1 MKRNRTGLL
10 IGLGLLALLASVLIP
25 ALREPVLLAYLGLK
39 KTFGFLVDLLGISL
53 IAFIFGAFLAPLEA
67 LGWWAGWYG
76 EGVEETET
84 MGFVERPVQDG
95 TPISRYIIY
104 LDGIGQA
111 TYRYLPD
118 VEEFLDRLEA
128 SLPKDMVLIRGI
140 LPYSVLNLPLTEDRP
155 FAWLWRIADSF
166 QVSRYG
172 SLVGTLTSFL
182 INLRNVLIVTVSADG
197 RYGPIYNRGMAQVM
211 YDSLVDHGYQP
222 GSSTPLTL
230 VGFSGG
236 GQIALGALPFLKQ
249 SLQAS
254 IEVISIAGVIS
265 GNARVLQAE
274 HLYHLV
280 GDRDP
285 VERLAPIFFPKRW
298 KLFYL
303 SNWNR
308 AKRRAKISFFSLGAV
323 GHSGAGGVMDSAKT
337 LPDGRTHL
345 QQTLDLVTQIITDAI
360 PCPEDTLP
368 RQLSNYDRYWEAE
381 FNRPENYPI
390 EQTVD
395 ADRYCP
401 IAPWMGRLILPKLE
415 QRLGNGVWFE
425 VHHAPEEHQALVGQT
440 IALRWSDDSQI
451 QRYGRLVRRN
461 IFFNQ
466 QAKYSSRQGV
476 VHPTRLDRWRQVD
489 PLESLAGARPND
501 DVIVLLR
508 GVRVTESALLIDRE
522 PVQITGRYY
531 ALVSFQDPANQR
543 LESDQFPVVHFN
555 RATRQFDGATEIV
568 CLPSVV
574 ADKEGIHNASNQA
587 IDRSP
592 LNATGWFIYGAK
604 DRSGVFVVQAIAPR
618 ALLRLQPDAIVPG
631 RKPAYRYLKQQSWN
645 PTETPQGTTKSI
657 LLNPPP
663 PHLPTSPPPLWQ
675 EGDRALVVHNYGG
688 IGGPKGEAAAKGP
701 AYFGHF
707 AYGVARVFREP
718 LSDELCFDIR
728 YYQVYTQNADGLIA
742 GVLHWS
748 RYLGDRQFGWAGVRP
763 TCDLLIK
770 LDAFTE
776 PFLMANK
783 RLCALDGLLRQLSI
797 MTARYRTG
805 DGTGGTYVAAANN
818 CSQDSNQA
826 LYATIR
832 SLQFTVAT
840 DLDLQADLN
849 HEPGQRDRLKQLVKL
864 GQLLKR
870 ELLPFGA
877 ARADWQQ
884 NSEVLG
890 LSLEDDPLEN
900 LFRGLAS
907 WRTIFPRVAS
917 DTIAHSFLRQGATIW
932 MLRTSQ
938 IGGSDPTI
946 APVAPTTLPG

>member
-1 MKRNRTGLL
+1 MNKQGRLVQL
-10 IGLGLLALLASVLIP
+10 MLLGLLALAVSILIP
-25 ALREPVLLAYLGLK
+25 ALREPLLLAYGGLK

-76 EGVEETET
+76 EGVEETEIS
-84 MGFVERPVQDG
+84 GFVERPVQQGQSID
-95 TPISRYIIY
+95 RYIIY

-118 VEEFLDRLEA
+118 VEEFLDRLE
-128 SLPKDMVLIRGI
+128 SNLPQNMVLIRGI

-211 YDSLVDHGYQP
+211 YDSLIDHGYQS
-222 GSSTPLTL
+222 GTPITL

-236 GQIALGALPFLKQ
+236 GQIALGALPFLKR
-249 SLQAS
+249 SLQSS

-265 GNARVLQAE
+265 GNTRILQAE

-298 KLFYL
+298 KLAFL

-308 AKRRAKISFFSLGAV
+308 AKRTGKISFFSLGPV
-323 GHSGAGGVMDSAKT
+323 GHSGAGGAMDGTKS
-337 LPDGRTHL
+337 LPDGRTYL
-345 QQTLDLVTQIITDAI
+345 QQTLDLVTQIITDEI
-360 PCPEDTLP
+360 PCPEDTRP
-368 RQLSNYDRYWEAE
+368 HQPSNYDRYQEAA
-381 FNRPENYPI
+381 FNRPDYYPI
-390 EQTVD
+390 AQTVD
-395 ADRYCP
+395 ADWYRP
-401 IAPWMGRLILPKLE
+401 IASWMGRLILPQPD
-415 QRLGNGVWFE
+415 QRSRLRGVWFE
-425 VHHAPEEHQALVGQT
+425 VHHAPAEHESLVGQT
-440 IALRWSDDSQI
+440 IALRWSDDPQI
-451 QRYGRLVRRN
+451 QRYVRLVTRN
-461 IFFNQ
+461 VFFSE
-466 QAKYSSRQGV
+466 QAKYSSRQGI

-508 GVRVTESALLIDRE
+508 GVTVTEEALLIDRE

-531 ALVSFQDPANQR
+531 ALVTFESRIDPT
-543 LESDQFPVVHFN
+543 SDQFRVTHFD
-555 RATRQFDGATEIV
+555 RATRQFNGASEV
-568 CLPSVV
+568 LCLPQVI
-574 ADKEGIHNASNQA
+574 ADKDGIYNASNQA
-587 IDRSP
+587 IERSP
-592 LNATGWFIYGAK
+592 LNPTGWFVYGAK
-604 DRSGVFVVQAIAPR
+604 DRSGLFTIQAIAPR

-645 PTETPQGTTKSI
+645 STEVPKGTTKST
-657 LLNPPP
+657 LLNPP
-663 PHLPTSPPPLWQ
+663 SPPLPPFWQ
-675 EGDRALVVHNYGG
+675 EGDRALIVHNYGG
-688 IGGPKGEAAAKGP
+688 IGGKNGEAAAKGP
-701 AYFGHF
+701 VYFGHF
-707 AYGVARVFREP
+707 AYGVARVVREP
-718 LSDELCFDIR
+718 LSDELCFDLR

-770 LDAFTE
+770 LDSFTE
-776 PFLMANK
+776 PFVVQDK

-840 DLDLQADLN
+840 DPQLQDALDQEA
-849 HEPGQRDRLKQLVKL
+849 GQGDRLKQLVKL
-864 GQLLKR
+864 GKLLKQ

-877 ARADWQQ
+877 ARADWQK

-890 LSLEDDPLEN
+890 LSLEDDPLNN
-900 LFRGLAS
+900 LLRGLVS

-932 MLRTSQ
+932 VLHTSQ

-946 APVAPTTLPG
+946 EPVAPTTLPG